1 MLSRLVSLLILLV
14 LLIDPAAAAKKAKS
28 DDADKAAEDEGPFA
42 AKTFA
47 GLKLRSI
54 GPAITSGRI
63 GDIAVHPR
71 NKAHY
76 YVAVASGG
84 VWKTTNSGTTWTPI
98 FDGEGSYSIGCV
110 TVDSRDPLVVWVG
123 TGENNSQR
131 SVSYGDGIYKSVD
144 GGTSWAKKGLENSEH
159 ISKIVVDPRDSN
171 TVWVAAQGPLWAP
184 GGERGLYR
192 TQDGGETWELVLEIS
207 ENTGVTDVVLD
218 PRNPDVIYAAA
229 YQRRRRVWTLI
240 DGGPESAIYKSV
252 DGGANWNKLTN
263 GLPKADLGRIGLALS
278 LADPDVL
285 YAIVEAERD
294 EGGFFRSVDAGANW
308 EKRSDYV
315 SGSPQYYQEILA
327 DPHDV
332 GRVYS
337 LDTWMMVTEDGG
349 KTFSRVGNRSRHVD
363 DHALWIDADD
373 TDHLRVGGDG
383 GVYESWDRGKNWRFM
398 ANLPVTQF
406 YKVTPDNATPFYNVY
421 GGTQDNYTLGGP
433 ARTLAKN
440 GAGNRDWYVT
450 LGGDGFEPQIDPDN
464 PDIVYSQYQYGGLSR
479 FDKRSG
485 ERLDIQPQVGPDEDP
500 LRWNWDSALIISP
513 HLNTRLYFAAQRV
526 FRSDDRGSAW
536 TPISGDLSRQLDRNQ
551 LEAMGRIQK
560 VDAVAKSTSTSQYG
574 NIVSMSESTLT
585 EGLIYVGTDDGL
597 IQVLE
602 PETGQ
607 WRKTDGID
615 GIPELSYVGDVETS
629 RHDADTVYAAFDVH
643 KDGDFRPYLMKSTDR
658 GRSWTSIV
666 GDLPERGSVHTVV
679 QDHVRPEL
687 LFAGTE
693 FGAFFTVDGGQKWI
707 QLKGGMPVIA
717 VRDLEIQRRENDL
730 VLGTFG
736 RGIYILDDYTPLRSV
751 DEAVLEDEAQLF
763 PVKDASMYIE
773 SQPIGGGGKGFL
785 GDDLYMAPN
794 PPFGAVITYYLKD
807 SMKTRLES
815 RLEREKKAEEEEQPY
830 QYPSW
835 DDLRAERLE
844 EKPAIV
850 LTVRDG
856 EGRVVRR
863 LTGPASAGMQRVTWD
878 LRYPASNPVSLSP
891 PRENPFR
898 DPPRGPMVAP
908 GNYTVSLAKLVDGKQ
923 TSLGEPQRFAAQPLG
938 LATLAAEDKQALL
951 AFQQKTAGLQR
962 AVLGA
967 VRLTS
972 ETQTRIDHLTKAVLD
987 TPEADARLGED
998 LNSIAARLDEL
1009 RVALSGDPVLGSRNE
1024 PALPSIVAR
1033 VQRVVRSQWA
1043 SSSAPTQ
1050 TNIDA
1055 YEIAGAA
1062 FETVLRDLRQLVEVD
1077 LAHFEAELEKARAPW
1092 TPGRVPQW
1100 SPE

>member
-1 MLSRLVSLLILLV
+1 MLSRLVSSLVLLV
-14 LLIDPAAAAKKAKS
+14 LLTDPAAAAKKAKS
-28 DDADKAAEDEGPFA
+28 DEAEKDQGPLS

-71 NKAHY
+71 DKAQY
-76 YVAVASGG
+76 YIAVASGG
-84 VWKTTNSGTTWTPI
+84 VWKTTNSGNTWSPI
-98 FDGEGSYSIGCV
+98 FDDQGSYSIGCV
-110 TVDSRDPLVVWVG
+110 TIDPRNPLVVWVG

-144 GGTSWAKKGLENSEH
+144 GGTSWSKKGLENSEH
-159 ISKIVVDPRDSN
+159 ISKIVVDPRDSKI
-171 TVWVAAQGPLWAP
+171 VWVAAQGPLWAP
-184 GGERGLYR
+184 GGDRGLYR
-192 TQDGGETWELVLEIS
+192 TQDGGESWELVLEIS
-207 ENTGVTDVVLD
+207 ENTGVTDVILD
-218 PRNPDVIYAAA
+218 PRDPDVIYAAA

-240 DGGPESAIYKSV
+240 DGGPESAIHKSV
-252 DGGANWNKLTN
+252 DGGASWTKLSN
-263 GLPKADLGRIGLALS
+263 GLPKTDLGRIGLAMS
-278 LADPDVL
+278 PADPDVL

-294 EGGFFRSVDAGANW
+294 EGGFFRSEDAGANW

-315 SGSPQYYQEILA
+315 SGSPQYYQEIVP

-337 LDTWMMVTEDGG
+337 LDTWLMVTEDGG

-363 DHALWIDADD
+363 DHALWIDPDD
-373 TDHLRVGGDG
+373 TARLRVGGDG
-383 GVYESWDRGKNWRFM
+383 GVYESYDRGKNWRFM

-433 ARTLAKN
+433 ARTIAVN

-450 LGGDGFEPQIDPDN
+450 LGGDGFEPQIDPEN

-526 FRSDDRGSAW
+526 FRSDDRGNGW
-536 TPISGDLSRQLDRNQ
+536 TPISGDLTRQLDRNE
-551 LEAMGRIQK
+551 LETMGRIQK

-574 NIVSMSESTLT
+574 NIVSMSESPLT

-597 IQVLE
+597 VQVLE
-602 PETGQ
+602 PETGE
-607 WRKTDGID
+607 WRKIDGID
-615 GIPELSYVGDVETS
+615 GIPELAYVGDVESS

-643 KDGDFRPYLMKSTDR
+643 KDGDFRPYLMQSTDR

-666 GDLPERGSVHTVV
+666 GDLPERGTVHTVV

-693 FGAFFTVDGGQKWI
+693 FGVFFTVDGGQKWI
-707 QLKGGMPVIA
+707 QLKGGIPVIA

-730 VLGTFG
+730 VVGTFG

-751 DEAVLEDEAQLF
+751 DEAALEQDARLF
-763 PVKDASMYIE
+763 PVRDASMYIE
-773 SQPIGGGGKGFL
+773 SKPIGGPGKGFL

-794 PPFGAVITYYLKD
+794 PPFGATITYYLKD
-807 SMKTRLES
+807 TIKTRLDS
-815 RLEREKKAEEEEQPY
+815 RLEREKKAEEAEKPY
-830 QYPSW
+830 EYPSW
-835 DDLRAERLE
+835 DDLRAERRE
-844 EKPAIV
+844 DKPAIV
-850 LTVRDG
+850 LTVRDDDG
-856 EGRVVRR
+856 NVVRR
-863 LTGPASAGMQRVTWD
+863 LKNSASAGVHRLTWD
-878 LRYPASNPVSLSP
+878 LRYPASNPVSLKP
-891 PRENPFR
+891 PSENPFS
-898 DPPRGPMVAP
+898 DPPRGPMVVP
-908 GNYTVSLAKLVDGKQ
+908 GTYTVSLAKLVDGKQ
-923 TSLGEPQRFAAQPLG
+923 TPLGGPQDVTAQPLG
-938 LATLAAEDKQALL
+938 LATLEAKDKRALL
-951 AFQQKTAGLQR
+951 EFQQKTARLQR

-967 VRLTS
+967 VRLTR
-972 ETQTRIDHLTKAVLD
+972 ETQTRLDFLAKAVLD
-987 TPEADARLGED
+987 TPAADPRLGED
-998 LNSIAARLDEL
+998 LSSISTRLNEL
-1009 RVALSGDPVLGSRNE
+1009 RVMLSGDPVLRERNE
-1024 PALPSIVAR
+1024 PTLPAIVAR

-1043 SSSAPTQ
+1043 STSVPTK

-1055 YEIAGAA
+1055 YAIAGSA
-1062 FETVLRDLRQLVEVD
+1062 FETVLRDLRQLIEVD
-1077 LAHFEAELEKARAPW
+1077 LKRLEDELEEARAPW
-1092 TPGRVPQW
+1092 TPGRVPRW

>member
-1 MLSRLVSLLILLV
+1 MLSRFVSLLVLFV

-28 DDADKAAEDEGPFA
+28 DEAEKDQGPLS

-63 GDIAVHPR
+63 GDIAVHAGD
-71 NKAHY
+71 KAQY
-76 YVAVASGG
+76 YIAVASGG
-84 VWKTTNSGTTWTPI
+84 VWKTTNSGNTWTPI
-98 FDGEGSYSIGCV
+98 FDDQGSYSIGCV
-110 TVDSRDPLVVWVG
+110 TIDPRNPLVVWVG

-144 GGTSWAKKGLENSEH
+144 GGTTWSKKGLENSEH
-159 ISKIVVDPRDSN
+159 ISMIVVDPRDSN
-171 TVWVAAQGPLWAP
+171 IVWVAAQGPLWAP
-184 GGERGLYR
+184 GGDRGLYR
-192 TQDGGETWELVLEIS
+192 TQDGGESWELVLEIS
-207 ENTGVTDVVLD
+207 ENTGVTEVILD
-218 PRNPDVIYAAA
+218 PRDPDVIYAAA

-240 DGGPESAIYKSV
+240 DGGPESAIHKSV
-252 DGGANWNKLTN
+252 DGGVSWNKLSN
-263 GLPKADLGRIGLALS
+263 GLPKTDLGRIGLALS
-278 LADPDVL
+278 PADPDVL

-294 EGGFFRSVDAGANW
+294 EGGFFRSEDAGANW

-315 SGSPQYYQEILA
+315 SGSPQYYQEIVA

-337 LDTWMMVTEDGG
+337 LDTWLMVTEDGG
-349 KTFSRVGNRSRHVD
+349 TTFSRVGNRSRHVD
-363 DHALWIDADD
+363 DHALWINPDD

-433 ARTLAKN
+433 SRTVSVN

-450 LGGDGFEPQIDPDN
+450 LGGDGFEPQIDPQN
-464 PDIVYSQYQYGGLSR
+464 PDIVYAQYQHGGLSR

-526 FRSDDRGSAW
+526 FRSDDRGDTW
-536 TPISGDLSRQLDRNQ
+536 TPISGDLSRHLDRNQ
-551 LEAMGRIQK
+551 LETMGRIQK

-574 NIVSMSESTLT
+574 NIVSMSESPLT
-585 EGLIYVGTDDGL
+585 EGLVYAGTDDGL

-602 PETGQ
+602 PETGE
-607 WRKTDGID
+607 WRKVDGID
-615 GIPELSYVGDVETS
+615 GIPELAYVGDVETS

-643 KDGDFRPYLMKSTDR
+643 KDGDFKPYLMQSTDR
-658 GRSWTSIV
+658 GRRWKSIV
-666 GDLPERGSVHTVV
+666 GDLPQRGTVHTVV

-693 FGAFFTVDGGQKWI
+693 FGVFFTVDGGQQWV

-730 VLGTFG
+730 VVGTFG

-751 DEAVLEDEAQLF
+751 DEAALEQEALLF

-773 SQPIGGGGKGFL
+773 SRPIGGPGKGFL
-785 GDDLYMAPN
+785 GDDFYVAPN
-794 PPFGAVITYYLKD
+794 PPFGAAITYYFKD
-807 SMKTRLES
+807 TIKTRLDS
-815 RLEREKKAEEEEQPY
+815 RLEREKKAEEEEKPY
-830 QYPSW
+830 EYPTW
-835 DDLRAERLE
+835 DDLRAERFE

-856 EGRVVRR
+856 DGNVVRR
-863 LTGPASAGMQRVTWD
+863 LTNPASAGMQRVTWN
-878 LRYPASNPVSLSP
+878 LRYPASDPVSLSP
-891 PRENPFR
+891 PPEDPFS
-898 DPPRGPMVAP
+898 DPPEGPMVAP
-908 GNYTVSLAKLVDGKQ
+908 GTYTVSLAKLVDGKQ
-923 TSLGEPQRFAAQPLG
+923 TSLGDPQPFAAQPLG
-938 LATLAAEDKQALL
+938 LATLGAEDKRALL
-951 AFQQKTAGLQR
+951 AFQQKTARLQR

-967 VRLTS
+967 VSLTR
-972 ETQTRIDHLTKAVLD
+972 ETQTRLDYLTKAVLD
-987 TPEADARLGED
+987 TPGADPRLGEE
-998 LNSIAARLDEL
+998 LNSMAQRLDGL
-1009 RVALSGDPVLGSRNE
+1009 RVALTGDPVLEERNE
-1024 PALPSIVAR
+1024 PSLPSIASR
-1033 VQRVVRSQWA
+1033 VGRVVSGQWA

-1050 TNIDA
+1050 TNVDA
-1055 YEIAGAA
+1055 YEIAGSA

-1077 LAHFEAELEKARAPW
+1077 LKRFEAKLEQAQAPW
-1092 TPGRVPQW
+1092 TPGRVPNW